1 MKHGL
6 DHAKQM
12 NIKKRNSENQTKKT
26 KMEFSFDQVK
36 GSAKSKVELITT
48 KK

>member
-12 NIKKRNSENQTKKT
+12 NIKKKEILKTRKKT